1 MHSHTKFIVP
11 LLLCF
16 GVILLQ
22 NEPSYAF
29 NIRELLGLEK
39 ADETQNDQTDDK
51 THPAREEPKPDTSA
65 AGKKP
70 SAEKNTWAKPAD
82 ESQQAQNKLDFD
94 YINNIISNLN
104 QEQRKEVLADEQV
117 FRQFV
122 QQEADSRSVI
132 SAAIANKLDRDGN
145 TVFLMQRGAENI
157 LRESYLN
164 RLIMAKIPNDF
175 PTEQQVKEYYEKN
188 KDKFVIGKRMH
199 VWQIFLPIEKDMDN
213 KAKTKLKQQAGTI
226 INDINKGKIDFASAA
241 AKHSNHEASRNNG
254 GYMGLIKL
262 ADLIPGVEKP
272 LMGLK
277 EGKLSKP
284 IETEAGIH
292 ILKRGTLV
300 EEQQIELAQVEVQIR
315 QLLRKQAVAQLRMAI
330 FEQAKKSYPIDLK
343 DNRTEEWRL
352 RLRTNIQARTNS
364 PAE

>member
-1 MHSHTKFIVP
+1 MHSYIKILAP
-11 LLLCF
+11 LIICF
-16 GVILLQ
+16 GVIFLQ

-29 NIRELLGLEK
+29 NIRELLGLEN
-39 ADETQNDQTDDK
+39 ADKTQNDQTGDK
-51 THPAREEPKPDTSA
+51 TQPARADAKPDTSV
-65 AGKKP
+65 AGEKP
-70 SAEKNTWAKPAD
+70 SAEKNTWAKQAG

-94 YINNIISNLN
+94 YINNVIRNLN
-104 QEQRKEVLADEQV
+104 QNQRKEILADEQV
-117 FRQFV
+117 FRQFI

-157 LRESYLN
+157 LRESYIN

-213 KAKTKLKQQAGTI
+213 KAKTKLKQQAEGI
-226 INDINKGKIDFASAA
+226 IKGIDKGKIDFATAA
-241 AKHSNHEASRNNG
+241 SKYSKHEASRNNG

-262 ADLIPGVEKP
+262 SDLIPGIEKP

-292 ILKRGTLV
+292 ILKRGALV
-300 EEQQIELAQVEVQIR
+300 EVQQIELAQVDVQIR
-315 QLLRKQAVAQLRMAI
+315 QLLRKQAVAQLREAI
-330 FEQAKKSYPIDLK
+330 FEQAKKTYPIDLK
-343 DNRTEEWRL
+343 DNKIEELRL
-352 RLRTNIQARTNS
+352 RLRTNIQTKKS
-364 PAE
+364 GPAE

>member
-1 MHSHTKFIVP
+1 MRNYTKVLVP
-11 LLLCF
+11 LMLCF
-16 GVILLQ
+16 GVIFLQ

-39 ADETQNDQTDDK
+39 TDEAQSDQTGDK
-51 THPAREEPKPDTSA
+51 TQPGTSV
-65 AGKKP
+65 AGEKP
-70 SAEKNTWAKPAD
+70 STDKNTWAKPSN
-82 ESQQAQNKLDFD
+82 ETQQTQSELDFD
-94 YINNIISNLN
+94 YVNNVINNLN
-104 QEQRKEVLADEQV
+104 QKQRKEVLADEQV

-164 RLIMAKIPNDF
+164 RLIMAKIPDDF
-175 PTEQQVKEYYEKN
+175 PTEEQVKEYYEKN

-199 VWQIFLPIEKDMDN
+199 VWQIFLQIEKDMDS
-213 KAKTKLKQQAGTI
+213 KAKTKLKQQAEGI
-226 INDINKGKIDFASAA
+226 IKDINKGKIDFATAA
-241 AKHSNHEASRNNG
+241 SKHSEHETSRNNG

-277 EGKLSKP
+277 EGRLSKP

-292 ILKRGTLV
+292 ILKRGALV

-315 QLLRKQAVAQLRMAI
+315 QLLRKQAVAQLRKAI
-330 FEQAKKSYPIDLK
+330 FEQAKKTYPIDLK
-343 DNRTEEWRL
+343 DNRIEELRL
-352 RLRTNIQARTNS
+352 RLRTNIQAKKNS